1 MEISDNL
8 KEKLIIIAGSDVEL
22 VIGIRTFLKK
32 NDFNNIEVA
41 NNGKRIYEIL
51 RPLYNDPELVGLIIV
66 SDNLPQCKFTEMCLT
81 LSGGKGGAT
90 VPFIVLKTNK
100 GNSDLL
106 AIENQNHFSKHF
118 IECITLP
125 INFSEFMI
133 IVQFQLRMKQERILR
148 YKHEEH
154 LINELAER
162 RVVDAKLKYLVV
174 HDELTGLLNRQN
186 FERRLRLIL
195 NGINRLH
202 KNAALLFIDIDMF
215 SLINELEGFEFGDS
229 VLIQLVSIIRK
240 HVSNNDLFA
249 RIGSDEFCLFLDNRS
264 EKDVLRFAEKIR
276 KDVYDARFFIGDAC
290 YSSSISI
297 GVSSLNTSKAV
308 YHPGEMISRASQACL
323 LAKENGR
330 NMVWEYNKKD
340 NRIKQRDKDV
350 YWVPLIRRALVE
362 RKFFL
367 VFQPIVDL
375 QTGVVSHHEAL
386 IRMRGANNEVIQ
398 PEEFI
403 PVAERIGLIHRIDLW
418 VIEQAIDFLA
428 SLSATLDNTSL
439 AINLSSV
446 AFQDESLLPTIKEKL
461 EITWIDPKRVIFE
474 ITETVAVN
482 TVDQTQDLIAKIRA
496 LGCKFALDD
505 FGTGFCSYNYL
516 KSFSVEYI
524 KIDGQFIRDLMDNEM
539 DQVLVKS
546 MVDVA
551 KKLGKKTIAEF
562 VDNPETVKKLIELG
576 VDFGQGYYFGKP
588 LKKLLPE
595 KYISFDKLEET
606 HLGFQ
611 KNALEVDAIT
621 IVNK

>member
-1 MEISDNL
+1 MGISDNL

-22 VIGIRTFLKK
+22 VIEIRTFLKK
-32 NDFNNIEVA
+32 KGFINIKVA
-41 NNGKRIYEIL
+41 NNGKKIYEIL
-51 RPLYNDPELVGLIIV
+51 RPLYNDPEQVGLIIV
-66 SDNLPQCKFTEMCLT
+66 SDDLPQCKFMEMCLT

-90 VPFIVLKTNK
+90 VPFIVIKTNE

-125 INFSEFMI
+125 INFSEFLI

-202 KNAALLFIDIDMF
+202 QNAALLFIDVDMF

-240 HVSNNDLFA
+240 RVSKNDLFA

-264 EKDVLRFAEKIR
+264 EKEVLRFAEKIR
-276 KDVYDARFFIGDAC
+276 KDVYDARFFIGNAC

-330 NMVWEYNKKD
+330 NMIWEYNKKD

-386 IRMRGANNEVIQ
+386 IRMRGTNNEVIH

-428 SLSATLDNTSL
+428 SLSATLENTSL

-461 EITWIDPKRVIFE
+461 EITWVDPKRVIFE

-482 TVDQTQDLIAKIRA
+482 RVDQTQDLIAKIRA

-505 FGTGFCSYNYL
+505 FGAGFCSYNYL

-524 KIDGQFIRDLMDNEM
+524 KIDGQFIRNLIDNEM

-551 KKLGKKTIAEF
+551 NKLGKKTIAEF
-562 VDNPETVKKLIELG
+562 VDNPETVKKLIALG
-576 VDFGQGYYFGKP
+576 VDLGQGYYFGKP
-588 LKKLLPE
+588 LEKLLPE

-606 HLGFQ
+606 HLSFQ
-611 KNALEVDAIT
+611 RKALEVDGLK

>member
-1 MEISDNL
+1 MGISDNL

-22 VIGIRTFLKK
+22 VIEIRTFLKK
-32 NDFNNIEVA
+32 KGFNNINVA
-41 NNGKRIYEIL
+41 NNGKKIYEIL
-51 RPLYNDPELVGLIIV
+51 RPLYNDPEQVGLIIV
-66 SDNLPQCKFTEMCLT
+66 SDNLPQCKFMEMCLT

-90 VPFIVLKTNK
+90 VPFIVIKTNE
-100 GNSDLL
+100 GQCDLL

-118 IECITLP
+118 IECVTLP
-125 INFSEFMI
+125 INFSEFLI
-133 IVQFQLRMKQERILR
+133 IVQFQLRIKQERILR

-202 KNAALLFIDIDMF
+202 QNAALLFIDVDMF

-240 HVSNNDLFA
+240 RVSKNDLFA

-264 EKDVLRFAEKIR
+264 EKEVLRFAEKIR

-330 NMVWEYNKKD
+330 NMIWEYNKKD

-350 YWVPLIRRALVE
+350 YWVPLIRQALVE

-367 VFQPIVDL
+367 VYQPIVDL

-386 IRMRGANNEVIQ
+386 IRMRGINNEVIQ

-428 SLSATLDNTSL
+428 SLSATLENTSL

-461 EITWIDPKRVIFE
+461 EITWVDPKRVIFE

-505 FGTGFCSYNYL
+505 FGAGFCSYNYL

-524 KIDGQFIRDLMDNEM
+524 KIDGQFIRNLIDNEM

-551 KKLGKKTIAEF
+551 NKLGKKTIAEF
-562 VDNPETVKKLIELG
+562 VDKPETVKKLIELG
-576 VDFGQGYYFGKP
+576 VDLGQGYYFGKP

-595 KYISFDKLEET
+595 KYISFDKLEEA

-611 KNALEVDAIT
+611 EKQLELGIIKTAS
-621 IVNK
+621 K

>member
-1 MEISDNL
+1 MGISDNL

-22 VIGIRTFLKK
+22 VIEIRTFLKK
-32 NDFNNIEVA
+32 KGFNNIKVA
-41 NNGKRIYEIL
+41 NNGKKIYEIL
-51 RPLYNDPELVGLIIV
+51 RPLYNDPEQVGLIIV
-66 SDNLPQCKFTEMCLT
+66 SDNLPQCKFSEMCLT

-90 VPFIVLKTNK
+90 VPFIVLKTDE

-118 IECITLP
+118 IECVRLP
-125 INFSEFMI
+125 INFSEFQI
-133 IVQFQLRMKQERILR
+133 IVQFQLRIKQERILR

-202 KNAALLFIDIDMF
+202 QNAALLFIDVDMF

-229 VLIQLVSIIRK
+229 ILIQLVSIIRK
-240 HVSNNDLFA
+240 HVSKNDLFA

-264 EKDVLRFAEKIR
+264 EKEILRFAEKIR

-330 NMVWEYNKKD
+330 NMIWEYNKKD

-362 RKFFL
+362 RNFFL

-428 SLSATLDNTSL
+428 SLSATLENTSL

-461 EITWIDPKRVIFE
+461 EITWVDPKRVIFE

-482 TVDQTQDLIAKIRA
+482 TIDQTQNLIAKIRA

-505 FGTGFCSYNYL
+505 FGAGFCSYNYL

-524 KIDGQFIRDLMDNEM
+524 KIDGQFIRNLIDNEM

-551 KKLGKKTIAEF
+551 NKLGKKTIAEF

-588 LKKLLPE
+588 IKKLLPE

-606 HLGFQ
+606 HLSFQ
-611 KNALEVDAIT
+611 RKVLEVDGLK